1 MFEVVLNK
9 IFKDPNSNKDI
20 YVLSIQLDS
29 KYYNL
34 NVTKEEF
41 LQLTGAMVSIRDN
54 QLLND

>member
-9 IFKDPNSNKDI
+9 IFKDPENNKDV
-20 YVLSIQLDS
+20 YVLSIQMGS

-41 LQLTGAMVSIRDN
+41 LHLTSSMVSIRDN

>member
-9 IFKDPNSNKDI
+9 IFKDPDSNKDI
-20 YVLSIQLDS
+20 YVLSIQMGS

-41 LQLTGAMVSIRDN
+41 LQLTGSMVSIRDN

>member
-9 IFKDPNSNKDI
+9 IFRDSDSNKDI
-20 YVLSIQLDS
+20 YVLSIQMGP